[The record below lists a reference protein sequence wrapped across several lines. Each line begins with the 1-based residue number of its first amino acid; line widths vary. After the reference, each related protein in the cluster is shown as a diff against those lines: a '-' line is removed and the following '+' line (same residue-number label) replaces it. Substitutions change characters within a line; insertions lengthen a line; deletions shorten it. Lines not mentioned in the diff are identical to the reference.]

1 MYSLF
6 FLSHFCRGGYGGN
19 LYLRG
24 KRKRMKRVIVP
35 LGGMSNVPDVNV
47 SRDGD
52 AQLLVNM
59 HHSGGDVV
67 QVTAPREA
75 AIEGIKSIYKHAAAD
90 KVLGISED
98 GKTVYEIN
106 LTTGNK
112 TALSLGEEL
121 SVLPIDEVRK
131 RAGEKSIPAQGSNMR
146 YFNEVGFAS
155 SYFGTGNG
163 LLKLVGEVNTLNV
176 LNFPGAEYQPWK
188 DYTSSIQYVRVE
200 GFTSIGANALSGC
213 VNLQGVVID
222 DSVTSIGAYA
232 FQNAG
237 LKKIFIPPT
246 VEAID
251 DNAFAGCSV
260 EEVYIL
266 APLPNLDRVF
276 PNKPKLYVNYGTAH
290 LFDDYA
296 NDGWEVEEMEMAA
309 LPSVVN
315 TLSFMGN
322 IVCLQCDDVILYI
335 RWSGDRYKYLGPLP
349 EPPGVRFDVELHTA
363 NVETKEEYFS
373 TLADAEKYDNAW
385 VYAKAGYYDAAL
397 DLLYADGDIVDSALY
412 RIGLRLFDGSY
423 IVSSLFFVNDN
434 LQPYEAKDTSGNVIT
449 TIEVGKKNFHEMPK
463 STGTKAKYD
472 VWVRGIRVE
481 WILDEYDLT
490 EWEDLISSVDVFCS
504 GSIMHHKRME
514 NISTPILPV
523 ENYGVH
529 KSTGANPGVFWV
541 VKEDD
546 DYNKDLIDAMA
557 MMYRVASY
565 DLQGGLKI
573 KVKDSSPSNIAV
585 QERLANIISAHSY
598 IGKSSLRYNAR
609 MHCGG
614 AKEII
619 FKGYDDYA
627 PRQSVEGVFS
637 AIDGWTTLGEVAV
650 IVTLNGVEGESRI
663 VKSIEEFRVM
673 RRAMEGGFGAFLQP
687 ILTYPD
693 ARATSIE
700 FLVRRESV
708 YYRLRFPLK
717 RHDVLN
723 MAYYLNT
730 PKVIDESKGERLMS
744 ATYVARK
751 LDSGNPRGSL
761 SLVDLEKL
769 KAKIYEAA
777 KDELG
782 LVDGKVIPPG
792 KAEYTYIIDDGDGGE
807 EIIFE
812 NETKKAISYTP
823 SEWGLND
830 VPWSADSLILNVF
843 ITLKFRA
850 TSVTEYRAEV
860 QEISMGADVAEDW
873 DGVIPEEVRPIVNIP
888 DTLYVSEV
896 DNPWHFPNTYKFDGD
911 IVAVAS
917 SAEEVS
923 SGQFGQYPLYVFT
936 TEGVWAL
943 GIDTSGK
950 GAYVTQTPVSR
961 EVCTGQVCPVTGGVV
976 FPTSRGIMIIQGS
989 QVTNLSAVLDGSAE
1003 ENSLAEQIAA
1013 LAGIE
1018 SITPTRFRTYI
1029 ADCVI
1034 AYEYL
1039 HNEIIISNPKYK
1051 YSYVYSFN
1059 SGLWSVINKVYS
1071 KKTNSYPELLMY
1083 DEEKIYRFVD
1093 RAAPKAPVLY
1103 LTRPIKIDTTN
1114 HKRVIEAA
1122 LRGTWEGKCFFYVL
1136 GSNDGV
1142 NWAVLGGKE
1151 HKETSKH
1158 RDLVAYCTRSKSY
1171 RYVAFAVA
1179 SPSFSGRLSMI
1190 EMLVSEGMAQ
1200 NKLV

>member
-1 MYSLF
+1 
-6 FLSHFCRGGYGGN
+6 
-19 LYLRG
+19 
-24 KRKRMKRVIVP
+24 MKRVIVP
-35 LGGMSNVPDVNV
+35 LGGMSNVPDINV

-67 QVTAPREA
+67 QVTAPRET
-75 AIEGIKSIYKHAAAD
+75 AIAGIKSIYKHAAAD

-112 TALSLGEEL
+112 TAVSLGEEL
-121 SVLPIDEVRK
+121 SVLPLDEVRK

-146 YFNEVGFAS
+146 YFTEVGFAS

-163 LLKLVGEVNTLNV
+163 LLKLVGEENTLDV

-200 GFTSIGANALSGC
+200 GFTSIGAYALSGC

-246 VEAID
+246 VEAVD

-296 NDGWEVEEMEMAA
+296 NDGWEVEEMEGVSSFPYEITA
-309 LPSVVN
+309 LN
-315 TLSFMGN
+315 FMGTILCAQHAN
-322 IVCLQCDDVILYI
+322 GVYYAIWRDGAYENLGELPRELGVTYKTEKNDVKVTTKGKYYLAADLEDVNFENMWPYVSAGFFDQALSLIYEN
-335 RWSGDRYKYLGPLP
+335 GDYVDCALF
-349 EPPGVRFDVELHTA
+349 V
-363 NVETKEEYFS
+363 
-373 TLADAEKYDNAW
+373 LAA
-385 VYAKAGYYDAAL
+385 
-397 DLLYADGDIVDSALY
+397 
-412 RIGLRLFDGSY
+412 RLFDGSY
-423 IVSSLFFVNDN
+423 LQLSPITLVEEDSPAYTEKFHDDGFNFYVTLESKRNNFWTLSTLSNSYSQAQRKGRVYIRSMKVDIALDNYDFSRWKELIVSIDLF
-434 LQPYEAKDTSGNVIT
+434 T
-449 TIEVGKKNFHEMPK
+449 
-463 STGTKAKYD
+463 
-472 VWVRGIRVE
+472 
-481 WILDEYDLT
+481 
-490 EWEDLISSVDVFCS
+490 S
-504 GSIMHHKRME
+504 GSIMYHTKSKFTGIKNRNVE
-514 NISTPILPV
+514 LEEYRAISNNESYV
-523 ENYGVH
+523 ERAFGEI
-529 KSTGANPGVFWV
+529 KKAIAEP
-541 VKEDD
+541 E
-546 DYNKDLIDAMA
+546 L
-557 MMYRVASY
+557 YRVRRY
-565 DLQGGLKI
+565 DLQGNLLE
-573 KVKDSSPSNIAV
+573 VVENTSPSNLAV
-585 QERLANIISAHSY
+585 QEQLKNIVLPHTLKEEVCLQYNNRFHSLNINRHLFDGFVQGVPNLVGYITSGTGQVGLVVERVNIGKVSVVTTLSGGKNKSLKVKRDIADFLANTDGEKIYISPYLFYPDSRAQKMEFY
-598 IGKSSLRYNAR
+598 IEGGSCITSKGQIVIPRTYKGFTLEINNDGAFYLSTTSLKERQINTTVLIQEQTNVDSGWRA
-609 MHCGG
+609 GIDEDTFW
-614 AKEII
+614 AKL
-619 FKGYDDYA
+619 A
-627 PRQSVEGVFS
+627 
-637 AIDGWTTLGEVAV
+637 
-650 IVTLNGVEGESRI
+650 
-663 VKSIEEFRVM
+663 EFGLPELSGIYRLKPN
-673 RRAMEGGFGAFLQP
+673 MEGTAWDIAIGNNVVSTEITALADFGIALFDN
-687 ILTYPD
+687 TGADVTGAY
-693 ARATSIE
+693 T
-700 FLVRRESV
+700 
-708 YYRLRFPLK
+708 PL
-717 RHDVLN
+717 
-723 MAYYLNT
+723 
-730 PKVIDESKGERLMS
+730 G
-744 ATYVARK
+744 
-751 LDSGNPRGSL
+751 
-761 SLVDLEKL
+761 
-769 KAKIYEAA
+769 
-777 KDELG
+777 
-782 LVDGKVIPPG
+782 
-792 KAEYTYIIDDGDGGE
+792 GDGGAVEIEVRVIGNDIIGDTTRVAQPIILARVGDEDMDYTIPEVDSVE
-807 EIIFE
+807 EI
-812 NETKKAISYTP
+812 T
-823 SEWGLND
+823 
-830 VPWSADSLILNVF
+830 
-843 ITLKFRA
+843 
-850 TSVTEYRAEV
+850 
-860 QEISMGADVAEDW
+860 
-873 DGVIPEEVRPIVNIP
+873 

-896 DNPWHFPNTYKFDGD
+896 DNPWHFPNTYKFDDD

-1039 HNEIIISNPKYK
+1039 HNEVIISNPKYE

-1059 SGLWSVINKVYS
+1059 SGLWSIINKVYS

-1093 RAAPKAPVLY
+1093 RTAPKAPILY